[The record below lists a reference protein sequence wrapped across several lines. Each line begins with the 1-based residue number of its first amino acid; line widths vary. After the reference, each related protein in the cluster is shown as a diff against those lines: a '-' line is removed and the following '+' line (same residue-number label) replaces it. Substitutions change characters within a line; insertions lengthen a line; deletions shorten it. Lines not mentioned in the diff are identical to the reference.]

1 MTQLPCW
8 PHCVLENCCQPLMLP
23 LRHLPSNKGDNESDF
38 FIMPGMR
45 GPPGEQGP
53 QGDPGPP
60 GPKGAEGPQG
70 GHGECQR
77 LLCFSIAFY
86 HTLTLLLTCI
96 TALHVQEGHAIPLQ
110 YMYAGCRETK
120 RVFQTQ
126 QWTLYFQFLIL
137 KNQISG
143 LSINTHMNPN
153 HMNLFLWGSALET
166 SAFQTCKDW
175 LSTCH

>member
-1 MTQLPCW
+1 
-8 PHCVLENCCQPLMLP
+8 ML
-23 LRHLPSNKGDNESDF
+23 LRHLPSNKGDNVSDF

-77 LLCFSIAFY
+77 WLCFSIAFY
-86 HTLTLLLTCI
+86 HTLTLLLMSI
-96 TALHVQEGHAIPLQ
+96 TALHVQEGHAIPLH
-110 YMYAGCRETK
+110 CRETK

-126 QWTLYFQFLIL
+126 Q
-137 KNQISG
+137 
-143 LSINTHMNPN
+143 
-153 HMNLFLWGSALET
+153 
-166 SAFQTCKDW
+166 
-175 LSTCH
+175 

>member
-1 MTQLPCW
+1 
-8 PHCVLENCCQPLMLP
+8 MLP

-77 LLCFSIAFY
+77 WLCKKGMQF
-86 HTLTLLLTCI
+86 HCI
-96 TALHVQEGHAIPLQ
+96 VGRQKEFFRLNNE
-110 YMYAGCRETK
+110 
-120 RVFQTQ
+120 
-126 QWTLYFQFLIL
+126 LYIFNF
-137 KNQISG
+137 
-143 LSINTHMNPN
+143 
-153 HMNLFLWGSALET
+153 
-166 SAFQTCKDW
+166 
-175 LSTCH
+175 

>member
-23 LRHLPSNKGDNESDF
+23 LRHLPSNKGDNEGDF

-77 LLCFSIAFY
+77 WLCFNIAFY
-86 HTLTLLLTCI
+86 HTSTLLPMCI
-96 TALHVQEGHAIPLQ
+96 TALHVQEGHAIPLH
-110 YMYAGCRETK
+110 CRETK

-143 LSINTHMNPN
+143 LSINTYTKPN
-153 HMNLFLWGSALET
+153 HMNLFLGMVSSGNISISNL
-166 SAFQTCKDW
+166 
-175 LSTCH
+175 